1 MCNLEVY
8 GISYVRIHPGISGQ
22 RSYALDT
29 YKVRTNKMFKRLF
42 CMLCIFALS
51 ISAAKAE
58 DEPTDKIDHYTQLL
72 KKDPRNVAVLVK
84 RGDLYFKVHQFDQA
98 ILDYSDAIKID
109 PHADKAYFGRGLA
122 LGRNGQI
129 QDGINDLSVY
139 IKRHPDDS
147 HAYTKR
153 GVRYLW
159 LRKDDMAKQDL
170 EKAVSLNP
178 KNAEAHDDLGVIL
191 ARRRDYVSAL
201 KNFTATVSIDPTYA
215 KGWHNLAMVYYLI
228 GKDKLALGAI
238 NSSLNLSPDQRN
250 SLLLKAKILKEL
262 GQTAEAEKIKEDAE
276 FVPGGNWSERVP
288 VE

>member
-1 MCNLEVY
+1 
-8 GISYVRIHPGISGQ
+8 
-22 RSYALDT
+22 
-29 YKVRTNKMFKRLF
+29 
-42 CMLCIFALS
+42 MLKQLIWTICIFALFT
-51 ISAAKAE
+51 SAVKAE
-58 DEPTDKIDHYTQLL
+58 DDLTAKLDQYTQLL
-72 KKDPRNVAVLVK
+72 KQNPRNVPILIK
-84 RGDLYFKVHQFDQA
+84 RGDLYFKLHQFDQA
-98 ILDYSDAIKID
+98 IFDYSDAIKID

-122 LGRNGQI
+122 RGRNGQI
-129 QDGINDLSVY
+129 QDGIHDLTIY
-139 IKRHPDDS
+139 ITRHPKES

-159 LRKDDMAKQDL
+159 LRQDDKAKHDL

-191 ARRRDYVSAL
+191 ARRKDYVGAL

-228 GKDKLALGAI
+228 GKDKLALDAV
-238 NSSLNLSPDQRN
+238 NSSLNLYPDQKN
-250 SLLLKAKILKEL
+250 SMLLKAKILKEL
-262 GQTAEAEKIKEDAE
+262 GRTEEAKKIKEDAE